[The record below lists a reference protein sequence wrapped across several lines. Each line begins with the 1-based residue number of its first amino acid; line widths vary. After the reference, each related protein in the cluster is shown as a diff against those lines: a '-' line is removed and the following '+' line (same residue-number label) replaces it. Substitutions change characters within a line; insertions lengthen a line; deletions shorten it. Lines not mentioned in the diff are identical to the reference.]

1 MAAGGFR
8 SPPMRLT
15 GRLGA
20 EVWAQRNESRH
31 AAVLPVAGRAAF
43 RRGRCVD
50 AGVKPFWLQAI
61 LKGVGMVSTLW
72 LEFCAK
78 GHDQENKESN
88 SRA

>member
-1 MAAGGFR
+1 
-8 SPPMRLT
+8 MRLI
-15 GRLGA
+15 GRLGV

-61 LKGVGMVSTLW
+61 LNGTGMLCTL
-72 LEFCAK
+72 
-78 GHDQENKESN
+78 
-88 SRA
+88 